1 MVFDQRKIRVASSS
15 RQTVEFVTWSGGDQ
29 GDGETGAP
37 RTAAGYHPGVSE
49 AAFEF
54 SLDEVGEHIA
64 DLRQAA
70 HDGGVVYLTDG
81 GRRLAAVV
89 PIDAATGVT
98 SRRRRLSTVI
108 GTLPGFEHDVDVE
121 TSRDGWD
128 R

>member
-1 MVFDQRKIRVASSS
+1 M
-15 RQTVEFVTWSGGDQ
+15 
-29 GDGETGAP
+29 
-37 RTAAGYHPGVSE
+37 SE
-49 AAFEF
+49 PAFEF

-64 DLRQAA
+64 DLRRAA
-70 HDGGVVYLTDG
+70 QDGGVVYLTEG

-89 PIDAATGVT
+89 PIDAATDAAP
-98 SRRRRLSTVI
+98 RRRRLAAVI